1 MKPRCRQD
9 YQTGTLEDTRAHLE
23 DAPSSFPSYL
33 QQEILDMICKM
44 VDSLPE
50 FVHLDFNSPDR
61 SLPAPRLDN
70 AKRVNAI
77 TRVCRRLQHTVY
89 LYKNVAR
96 LPSVAST
103 DDAFTLLERVPR
115 PNGIA
120 TPYWDAIKKATTDFR
135 QNFFPEVGLP
145 AFQVRYGDR
154 RLPIHCRPLV
164 DEFFLTGFCGQ
175 RGYTG
180 LCPGKDFGNV
190 RCLQGIGT

>member
-1 MKPRCRQD
+1 
-9 YQTGTLEDTRAHLE
+9 
-23 DAPSSFPSYL
+23 
-33 QQEILDMICKM
+33 MICKM

-61 SLPAPRLDN
+61 SLPATRLDN

-120 TPYWDAIKKATTDFR
+120 TPYWDAIKKATTDFSR
-135 QNFFPEVGLP
+135 CLFPEVGIP
-145 AFQVRYGDR
+145 TFQLHDGDR
-154 RLPIHCRPLV
+154 RLSIHYRPLV
-164 DEFFLTGFCGQ
+164 DELFLTGFCGQ
-175 RGYTG
+175 RSYTG
-180 LCPGKDFGNV
+180 LRPGKDFGNV
-190 RCLQGIGT
+190 RCLQGIGTCIIPLREIYQSLMFKTSVSMIYGAQLYRCML